1 MVHIKEFAVEQWMD
15 QHETW
20 AKHNLAETC
29 CASLSLESL
38 AALSGNSPA
47 TALGQMLDTNQ
58 AQVYGDIRGSP
69 ALRSR
74 IAALYDSEGRDVSA
88 DHVLVAN
95 GAIQSNFLAL
105 YTQVWPGDHVIVHY
119 PTYQQLYSVPESLG
133 AEVSLWK
140 AKEGVQ
146 GGWGVDVEEL
156 GRLIRPNT
164 KMIVLNNPQ
173 NPTGAVL
180 THETLQAI
188 ISIAR
193 KNDITIH
200 SDEVYRPLFHSLP
213 NGSKPPPS
221 ILDFDYKKTVA
232 VGSLSKA
239 YSLAGIRVGWIASRS
254 RDIIEKCASARDYTT
269 ISVGR
274 INDKIATFALS
285 SPTVENLLAR
295 NIELARKNLVLLSEF
310 VKQFADVVQWVEPQ
324 GGTTAFLRFTRE
336 GKPIDDVEL
345 CERLQHKV
353 GVMFVPGSRCFG
365 EDGDFKGYVR
375 VGFVPEYEVM
385 VEGLK
390 ALREFMMSEYQDV
403 SVTV

>member
-1 MVHIKEFAVEQWMD
+1 VLTRYIK
-15 QHETW
+15 
-20 AKHNLAETC
+20 
-29 CASLSLESL
+29 S
-38 AALSGNSPA
+38 
-47 TALGQMLDTNQ
+47 
-58 AQVYGDIRGSP
+58 
-69 ALRSR
+69 
-74 IAALYDSEGRDVSA
+74 
-88 DHVLVAN
+88 
-95 GAIQSNFLAL
+95 
-105 YTQVWPGDHVIVHY
+105 
-119 PTYQQLYSVPESLG
+119 
-133 AEVSLWK
+133 
-140 AKEGVQ
+140 
-146 GGWGVDVEEL
+146 
-156 GRLIRPNT
+156 
-164 KMIVLNNPQ
+164 NPQ

-188 ISIAR
+188 VSIAR
-193 KNDITIH
+193 KHDITIH

-221 ILDFDYKKTVA
+221 ILDFDYERTVA

-285 SPTVENLLAR
+285 SPTTENLLAR
-295 NIELARKNLVLLSEF
+295 NIELARKNLILLGEF
-310 VKQFADVVQWVEPQ
+310 VDEFADVVQWVKPQ
-324 GGTTAFLRFTRE
+324 GGTTAFLRFTRK

-345 CERLQHKV
+345 CKRLQRKV

-375 VGFVPEYEVM
+375 VGFVPEHEVM

-390 ALREFMMSEYQDV
+390 ALREFMVSEYQDV
-403 SVTV
+403 PVTVGL

>member
-29 CASLSLESL
+29 CASVSLESL
-38 AALSGNSPA
+38 AALSGDSPA
-47 TALGQMLDTNQ
+47 TALGQMLDTSQ
-58 AQVYGDIRGSP
+58 AQIYGDIRGSP

-74 IAALYDSEGRDVSA
+74 IAALYDSEAGGVSP

-105 YTQVWPGDHVIVHY
+105 YTQVGPGDHVIVHY

-140 AKEGVQ
+140 AKEGVE
-146 GGWGVDVEEL
+146 GGWRVDVEEL
-156 GRLIRPNT
+156 ERLVRPNT

-180 THETLQAI
+180 PHETLQAI
-188 ISIAR
+188 VCIAR
-193 KNDITIH
+193 KHDLTIH

-213 NGSKPPPS
+213 NGTKPPPS
-221 ILDFDYKKTVA
+221 ILDFDYEKAVA

-254 RDIIEKCASARDYTT
+254 REIIESCASARDYTT

-274 INDKIATFALS
+274 INDRIATFALS
-285 SPTVENLLAR
+285 EPTAGNLLVR
-295 NIELARKNLVLLSEF
+295 NIELGRRNLVLLGEF
-310 VKQFADVVQWVEPQ
+310 VDEFADVVQWVKPR
-324 GGTTAFLRFTRE
+324 GGTTAFLRFTRG
-336 GKPIDDVEL
+336 GKAVDDVEL
-345 CERLQHKV
+345 CGRLQSSV

-365 EDGDFKGYVR
+365 EDGDFRGYVR
-375 VGFVPEYEVM
+375 VGFVPEHEVM

-390 ALREFMMSEYQDV
+390 ALREFMRSEYQDV
-403 SVTV
+403 PVSV